1 MKKTMILAG
10 AALLALVACN
20 KSQTV
25 ITEEPQGIGI
35 KAISTPATKAITN
48 PEWDGTTF
56 PTDNKLFRM
65 YVSAT
70 SKDAN
75 GTVTKG
81 DYMDGQHFSYIVS
94 TYKPSALGD
103 PATETPIYWPLGGS
117 TLDFLALAWYKVGND
132 SESGNIVLDPT
143 GFTWGTTNRADEVTV
158 SNVNLTENKLDLMYA
173 AANNQKGTATGA
185 SGDDHKVAETT
196 LAFKHAGAVVE
207 VKACANVAS
216 KIKIQNIYFATLK
229 QEASTFA
236 LNTYDT
242 LDKTG
247 TFKVDNQYN
256 TLQASWSLVEQPT
269 FTFAAGTPVEY
280 ALDATPMTLAAAPA
294 AQVGDDMIII
304 PQPKTDFV
312 IKYQI
317 DGNATDYYITANVQK
332 GNWLMGHKYIY
343 NITMNIYQI
352 EVGANVV
359 AYVSETDEDIS
370 I

>member
-10 AALLALVACN
+10 AVLLALVACN

-25 ITEEPQGIGI
+25 VTEVPQGIGI
-35 KAISTPATKAITN
+35 KAISTPATKAIAN
-48 PEWDGTTF
+48 PELNGATF

-94 TYKPSALGD
+94 TYKPSDLGT
-103 PATETPIYWPLGGS
+103 PGTETPIYWPLGGS
-117 TLDFLALAWYKVGND
+117 TLDFLALAWYNGTNAT
-132 SESGNIVLDPT
+132 ETGNIVLDPL
-143 GFTWGTTNRADEVTV
+143 GFTWGSTNRADEVTV
-158 SNVNLTENKLDLMYA
+158 SGVNLTDNKLDLMYA

-185 SGDDHKVAETT
+185 SDDHKVAETT

-229 QEASTFA
+229 EEASTFA
-236 LNTYDT
+236 TNTYYT
-242 LDKTG
+242 LDKAG

-256 TLQASWSLVEQPT
+256 TLQASWSSVEQPT
-269 FTFAAGTPVEY
+269 FTFTAGTPVEY
-280 ALDATPMTLAAAPA
+280 ALDATPTTLAAAPA

-317 DGNATDYYITANVQK
+317 DGNSTNYYITANVQR

-359 AYVSETDEDIS
+359 AYVSETEENIS